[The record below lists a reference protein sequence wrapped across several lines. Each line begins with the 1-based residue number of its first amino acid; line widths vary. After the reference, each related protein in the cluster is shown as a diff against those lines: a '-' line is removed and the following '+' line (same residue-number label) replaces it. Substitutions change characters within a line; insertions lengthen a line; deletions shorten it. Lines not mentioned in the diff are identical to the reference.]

1 MEGHSSRHGSREGR
15 GGDHGVADAPTAA
28 VVDDPDAERRSLS
41 LALRALAERSV
52 AHPSTRAEVL
62 DILLAELL
70 DQIERAE
77 DLPLRDDDDSLER
90 NLHAC
95 PILHGLPDMDAGR
108 GPRGPE
114 VLAAVRRAFASG
126 VVGDGVGGP
135 WAHRGGRLAG
145 WLT

>member
-1 MEGHSSRHGSREGR
+1 MAIPEPRPPGPRRK
-15 GGDHGVADAPTAA
+15 
-28 VVDDPDAERRSLS
+28 ERRP
-41 LALRALAERSV
+41 
-52 AHPSTRAEVL
+52 PSTRAEVL

-70 DQIERAE
+70 DEIERAE
-77 DLPLRDDDDSLER
+77 DLPLRDDDDSPER

-126 VVGDGVGGP
+126 GVGDGVFVP
-135 WAHRGGRLAG
+135 WPHVRRALATG
-145 WLT
+145 AELEA